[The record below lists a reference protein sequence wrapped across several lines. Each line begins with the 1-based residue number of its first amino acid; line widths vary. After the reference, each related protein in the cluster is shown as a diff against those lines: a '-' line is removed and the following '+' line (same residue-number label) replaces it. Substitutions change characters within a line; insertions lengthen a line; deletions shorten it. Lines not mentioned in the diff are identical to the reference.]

1 MGQNILLIFQCVPT
15 LMFFFIEQYEQ
26 ERTDVP
32 EPGDGGEQQGQ
43 QQQQPPGHLSQHH
56 HDAERQQHDAQL
68 SRYRHPFI
76 LLC

>member
-1 MGQNILLIFQCVPT
+1 MCTYTNV
-15 LMFFFIEQYEQ
+15 FFIEQYEQ

-32 EPGDGGEQQGQ
+32 EPGDGGEHQGQ

-56 HDAERQQHDAQL
+56 HDAERQQHDTQL